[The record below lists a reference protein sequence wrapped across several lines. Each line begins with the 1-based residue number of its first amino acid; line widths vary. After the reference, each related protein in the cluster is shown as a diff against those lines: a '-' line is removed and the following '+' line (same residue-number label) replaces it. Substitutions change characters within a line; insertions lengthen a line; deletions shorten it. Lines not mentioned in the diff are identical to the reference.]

1 MEPTTRV
8 ELVTSFLPRTCS
20 TTELCGRF
28 SSGAGGGIRT
38 PVAQRRQIY
47 SLVVL
52 ATHPPL
58 QAHNLNNTGE
68 NSNTRLKN
76 KQHKIKNK
84 GLEPREG
91 VEPTTCWLQISCSAI
106 ELPRQIIKLLYSF
119 IKNNFQR
126 NIMHFC

>member
-20 TTELCGRF
+20 TTELCGRH
-28 SSGAGGGIRT
+28 SGAGGGVRT

-76 KQHKIKNK
+76 KQHKIKK
-84 GLEPREG
+84 GGLEPREG
-91 VEPTTCWLQISCSAI
+91 VEPTTC
-106 ELPRQIIKLLYSF
+106 
-119 IKNNFQR
+119 
-126 NIMHFC
+126 

>member
-20 TTELCGRF
+20 TTELCGRLL
-28 SSGAGGGIRT
+28 SGAGGGIRT

-76 KQHKIKNK
+76 KQHKIKK
-84 GLEPREG
+84 KEFGAPG
-91 VEPTTCWLQISCSAI
+91 GS
-106 ELPRQIIKLLYSF
+106 
-119 IKNNFQR
+119 
-126 NIMHFC
+126 

>member
-76 KQHKIKNK
+76 KQHKIKNR

-91 VEPTTCWLQISCSAI
+91 VEPTTC
-106 ELPRQIIKLLYSF
+106 
-119 IKNNFQR
+119 
-126 NIMHFC
+126 